1 MKRLDVDV
9 KQRPRNL
16 QQPGLRVI
24 GYYIYAKPSLI
35 AATSLGVCTV
45 EDGLVETSSIM
56 GCLTRWS
63 TET

>member
-1 MKRLDVDV
+1 M
-9 KQRPRNL
+9 QYPS
-16 QQPGLRVI
+16 LRVI
-24 GYYIYAKPSLI
+24 GYHIYAKPSLI